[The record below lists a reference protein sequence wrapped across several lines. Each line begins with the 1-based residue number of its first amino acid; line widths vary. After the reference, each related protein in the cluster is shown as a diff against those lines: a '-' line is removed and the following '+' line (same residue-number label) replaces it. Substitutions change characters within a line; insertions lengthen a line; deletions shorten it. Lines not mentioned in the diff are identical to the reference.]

1 MHTSSGQGGLPDN
14 GGIGDF
20 MLRRFKGRIMY
31 GLKTDRGL
39 YRNIN
44 QDAVWAGVKD
54 GLGLFVLS
62 DGMGGHSRGEL
73 ASNAITAAFAAYW
86 QQLMQSEGKEFALLT
101 QQIQQVILQVN
112 QDIFLKYNQGQI
124 CGATL
129 AVLLIL
135 GDCYAVFWAGDSR
148 LYTLTGRK
156 YRQLTTDD
164 IWDLDPFVVRN
175 YSAQEIAQNESSG
188 KLVQAVGTAASL
200 NIHVQTNRLQPGQAF
215 LLCSDGMYKF
225 CEEKWMKKGL
235 RALRRKDSIEKVLK
249 DLIDKVYDNGAG
261 DNVSVILV
269 RAL

>member
-1 MHTSSGQGGLPDN
+1 MYPPPWQRGLPDN
-14 GGIGDF
+14 SGIGDF
-20 MLRRFKGRIMY
+20 MLHEFMGRISY
-31 GLKTDRGL
+31 GLRTDKGL
-39 YRNIN
+39 CRDRN
-44 QDAVWAGVKD
+44 QDAVWAGVQE

-62 DGMGGHSRGEL
+62 DGMGGHSSGEL
-73 ASNAITAAFAAYW
+73 ASNAVTAAFAAYW
-86 QQLMQSEGKEFALLT
+86 QQLLKGRRHDFELLS
-101 QQIQQVILQVN
+101 QQIQQVIRQVN
-112 QDIFLKYNQGQI
+112 QDIFLKWNQGQV

-129 AVLLIL
+129 VVLLL
-135 GDCYAVFWAGDSR
+135 CDDCYGVFWAGDSR

-175 YSAQEIAQNESSG
+175 YSAREIAASESSG
-188 KLVQAVGTAASL
+188 KLLQAVGTAPDIQ
-200 NIHVQTNRLQPGQAF
+200 IHVQTDRLKPGQAF

-249 DLIDKVYDNGAG
+249 DLIDRVYDNGAG

-269 RAL
+269 RAV